1 MSGADLI
8 QLIVS
13 GLTVGGIYA
22 LISVG
27 FVTIYNVNGVIN
39 FAQGEF
45 VMVGAMSAAS
55 LVSAGCPLWLAC
67 IVAVLV
73 AAAVGA
79 IIQKIALH
87 PARFSSEVVL
97 IIITI
102 GISTALR
109 GIAQITFGSNPLT
122 LPAFLSGEPAHLL
135 GAYVPR
141 QDFFIAGITLVSMV
155 LLYLFF
161 EKTMTGSAL
170 RACMMNREVSRLVGI
185 SPNRMALLAF
195 GLGAALAGIV
205 GVAIAPVSL
214 ATYDMG
220 MMIGLKGFVAAT
232 IGGLVNIPGA
242 VIGGLLL
249 GLAESLGAGLISSG
263 YKDAIAFLILL
274 LVLVFRPQGIVGAK
288 SGKRV

>member
-1 MSGADLI
+1 MGSDLI
-8 QLIVS
+8 QLILS

-45 VMVGAMSAAS
+45 VMVGAMTSAT
-55 LVSAGCPLWLAC
+55 LVSAGCPLWVAC
-67 IVAVLV
+67 VLSVLV

-79 IIQKIALH
+79 IVQRAALY

-109 GIAQITFGSNPLT
+109 GIAQILFGSNPLT
-122 LPAFLSGEPAHLL
+122 LPAFISGEPVSML
-135 GAYVPR
+135 GAFVPR
-141 QDFFIAGITLVSMV
+141 QDFFIGGIALVSMIV
-155 LLYLFF
+155 LYLFF

-185 SPNRMALLAF
+185 SPNRMAFLSF
-195 GLGAALAGIV
+195 SLGAALAGIV
-205 GVAIAPVSL
+205 GVSIAPVSL

-274 LVLVFRPQGIVGAK
+274 LVLVFRPQGIVAVK